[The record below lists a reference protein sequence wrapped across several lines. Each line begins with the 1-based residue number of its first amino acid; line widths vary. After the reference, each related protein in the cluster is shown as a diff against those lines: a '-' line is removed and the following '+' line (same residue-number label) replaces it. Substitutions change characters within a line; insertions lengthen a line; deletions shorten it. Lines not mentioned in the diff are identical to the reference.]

1 MASRWTAPT
10 SVVEKRSRS
19 FLQTLLDKDQ
29 VERARAF
36 CARDEIPDDLR
47 VELLAAIDAHEQKKK
62 DARDQLAAEQAA
74 AAQAKQAEEEA
85 KAAERRAQMELDKQR
100 YGELRSALERTD
112 WVQANKLVEQIS
124 TPDLVDAAR
133 DALSQ
138 RREEH
143 RAVLTQRYKGR
154 EVILIDSGALI
165 ANAEGAKLSRQL
177 GEARDWGGSPRR
189 ALHVMRAFDSNTG
202 AAQAILDDPRQIAQV
217 VESCSWEGR
226 DRYSWWKPD
235 WSPSD
240 RDRIL
245 DAIADEATPST
256 ASSALEGF
264 LDYVSEQEDFAGGMY
279 PASFEHLTGWL
290 ASGGEPPELT
300 DEWEWD
306 DGEVQGWQD
315 LLQRMKRYADVLADI
330 DAFTRDYFFGE
341 EPDARVVSLN
351 LLPDENEND
360 AWVYEA
366 LVSEK
371 GVIMLGYFYEL

>member
-47 VELLAAIDAHEQKKK
+47 VELLATIDAHEQKKK
-62 DARDQLAAEQAA
+62 DASDQLAAEQAA

-85 KAAERRAQMELDKQR
+85 RAAERRAQMELDKQR
-100 YGELRSALERTD
+100 YGELRSLLERAELA
-112 WVQANKLVEQIS
+112 QANKLVEQIS
-124 TPDLVDAAR
+124 TPDLVASAR
-133 DALSQ
+133 EAIAQ
-138 RREEH
+138 REIEH
-143 RAVLTQRYKGR
+143 RAVLAERYKGQDFVAI
-154 EVILIDSGALI
+154 EGGALV
-165 ANAEGAKLSRQL
+165 ANANSDALYNRLRAS
-177 GEARDWGGSPRR
+177 RDWGGSPRR
-189 ALHVMRAFDSNTG
+189 SLHVMRAFDSNDG
-202 AAQAILDDPRQIAQV
+202 ASQAILDDPRRIGAV
-217 VESCSWEGR
+217 AEGFGWEGR

-235 WSPSD
+235 WSPNERESY
-240 RDRIL
+240 L
-245 DAIADEATPST
+245 DEIAQEVGTFT
-256 ASSALEGF
+256 ASTSLEGF
-264 LDYVSEQEDFAGGMY
+264 LDYVSEQEDFAGGLC
-279 PASFEHLTGWL
+279 PADFEHLTRWL

-371 GVIMLGYFYEL
+371 GVIMIGYFYEL